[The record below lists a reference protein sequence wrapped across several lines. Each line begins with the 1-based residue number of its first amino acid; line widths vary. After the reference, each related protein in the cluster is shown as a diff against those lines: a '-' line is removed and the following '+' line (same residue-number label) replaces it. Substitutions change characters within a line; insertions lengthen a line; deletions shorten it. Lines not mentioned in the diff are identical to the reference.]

1 MTIVDRCETFSLSK
15 NVSTDSASTH
25 HDLFGRYPGA
35 RARGAVW
42 VAKALLLSF
51 ATLLI
56 LLVVPKPIPAQTP
69 GTGAIVG
76 TITDPSGA
84 RVSDAHVRV
93 INNATDFSRESSTT
107 ADGIFR
113 CTLLPPGNYSL
124 TIEAA
129 GFETLS
135 SPGISVLSSSTTSID
150 FKLQIGTSTTTVEV
164 AATIE
169 LADTQS
175 SALGQTTDGL
185 TIQALPLANRNFTQ
199 ILALSPGVTV
209 GVPDAGAFG
218 KNTQNVMV
226 NGAKTTANNFQFNGI
241 DANNLSENSASGFAP
256 EPGIAVPSPDTISE
270 FKVQTGM
277 YDAGYG
283 RSTGAN
289 IDIVSRQGGNEFH
302 GNAWEFFRNDVLNAN
317 NFFLNANR
325 QPRPVLKQNQFGGT
339 LGGPIRK
346 DKTFFFVSYQGS
358 RQVNGEAQG
367 ALQTAILPPLT
378 NDRSAA
384 ALGAIFGG
392 QSGAF
397 GGVEVAPNGSNINPV
412 ALALLNAKLPDGSF
426 AIPTPQTITPQGFGE
441 STYSFPGHYQEDQF
455 GVNLDQKISD
465 RNQLSGRFFHSHDE
479 TNQPF
484 TPFSATVPGWG
495 TTFTSS
501 NDMFTLSDAHTFS
514 SNLTNLGR
522 FGYMRFTGLQVQA
535 NPVNAPDIGM
545 ATPDGFETLPGIQ
558 LTGLFTIGSFGEPF
572 YFQNTNT
579 FVWQDTVSLTRGRHS
594 LRMGG
599 EFKRHQLVLNV
610 PFTTAGF
617 LLIQSFPD
625 FLLGQSAAQNG
636 SSQSNIFQSSGS
648 AGLFRKDERYFDAAG
663 FVQDDFRATRRL
675 TINAGLRYEFFG
687 PPSETHGFLSSFDPA
702 TAVGPAPAT
711 GTFSGFTIPGNYKG
725 SVPDGVT
732 QTPGSSFWNPDHK
745 DFAPRVG
752 FALQLPGKKALV
764 LRGGY
769 GIYYERLSGELILL
783 DVGQIPFSLTQ
794 SRIGSPNAAAT
805 LANPFVPP
813 LPPSS
818 AFPIFFP
825 RTPDSSLSVGA
836 ISGSIRS
843 PYSQQYNLNLQY
855 EFARDFLW
863 QVGYVGSGTRHL
875 DGCRQFNQALVATPE
890 NPVNGQTTTTNENL
904 AQRVPFQGLA
914 GGSYLCETSF
924 NAGYNALQTSV
935 TKRTSFGL
943 TFLASYTF
951 SKTLDYTSGTGGI
964 DSLELDF
971 MSGDQNDRRQS
982 HGPSDFDRT
991 HRVVLSAVYQ
1001 TPNLRSGPAIAKTL
1015 LSRWQVSGVSVLQS
1029 GLPITAI
1036 DSTAGSVFG
1045 NLVGDTRAECTGANP
1060 ASSGSVSSRLNGYFN
1075 LAAFTSAPAIGDG
1088 TGFGNCGVGI
1098 LRGPSELNLDL
1109 GVQRSFALTERQGLD
1124 FRAEFFNFTN
1134 TPKFGNPI
1142 NDFAAGPG
1150 VFGLIT
1156 STVGN
1161 PRIIQFALKYKF

>member
-1 MTIVDRCETFSLSK
+1 MNIFERFGILPATQ
-15 NVSTDSASTH
+15 NVSTYK
-25 HDLFGRYPGA
+25 DLFGKYPGA
-35 RARGAVW
+35 RSRCAIW

-56 LLVVPKPIPAQTP
+56 LLVAPELFAQTP

-76 TITDPSGA
+76 TVTDPSGA
-84 RVSDAHVRV
+84 LVAGAHVKV
-93 INNATDFSRESSTT
+93 VNNGTDFSRDVVTT

-113 CTLLPPGNYSL
+113 CTLLPPGDYTL
-124 TIEAA
+124 TIEAS
-129 GFETLS
+129 GFEKQST
-135 SPGISVLSSSTTSID
+135 PDIHVLVSNTTSID
-150 FKLQIGTSTTTVEV
+150 LKLLLGTSTTTVEV
-164 AATIE
+164 AANVE

-175 SALGQTTDGL
+175 SALGHTTNGD

-209 GVPDAGAFG
+209 AVPDAGAFG

-256 EPGIAVPSPDTISE
+256 EPGIAIPAPDTIAE

-289 IDIVSRQGGNEFH
+289 IDIVSKQGTNEFH
-302 GNAWEFFRNDVLNAN
+302 GSLWEFFRNDALNAN
-317 NFFLNANR
+317 NFFLNANG

-339 LGGPIRK
+339 IGGPIRK
-346 DKTFFFVSYQGS
+346 DKTFFFGSYQGS
-358 RQVNGEAQG
+358 RQINGEAQG
-367 ALQTAILPPLT
+367 ALQTTILPPLT

-397 GGVEVAPNGSNINPV
+397 GGVAVAPNGSNINPV

-426 AIPTPQTITPQGFGE
+426 AIPTPQTILPGGVGE
-441 STYSFPGHYQEDQF
+441 STYSFPGHYQEDQYSA
-455 GVNLDQKISD
+455 NLDQKLSD
-465 RNQLSGRFFHSHDE
+465 RNQLSGRFFHSNDK

-514 SNLTNLGR
+514 SNLTNLAR
-522 FGYMRFTGLQVQA
+522 FGYMRFTGLQTQA
-535 NPVNAPDIGM
+535 NPVNASDIGM
-545 ATPDGFETLPGIQ
+545 ATPDGLPTLPGIQ

-599 EFKRHQLVLNV
+599 EVKRHQLVLNV

-687 PPSETHGFLSSFDPA
+687 PPSETHGFLSSFNPA
-702 TAVGPAPAT
+702 TAVGQVPAT
-711 GTFSGFTIPGNYKG
+711 GTFSGFTVPGNYKG
-725 SVPDGVT
+725 NVPDGVT
-732 QTPGSSFWNPDHK
+732 QTSGSSFWNPDYK

-752 FALQLPGKKALV
+752 FALQLPGKKAFV

-769 GIYYERLSGELILL
+769 GIYYERLSGEMILL

-805 LANPFVPP
+805 LQDPFVPP
-813 LPPSS
+813 LPPNS

-825 RTPDSSLSVGA
+825 RTPTSSLSVGA
-836 ISGSIRS
+836 ISDSNRS

-855 EFARDFLW
+855 EFARNFLW

-875 DGCRQFNQALVATPE
+875 DGCRQFNQAGIATPE
-890 NPVNGQTTTTNENL
+890 NPINGQTTTTNENL
-904 AQRVPFQGLA
+904 AQRVPFEGIA
-914 GGSYLCETSF
+914 GGSYICETSF

-943 TFLASYTF
+943 TLLASYTY

-971 MSGDQNDRRQS
+971 MSGDQDDRNQS
-982 HGPSDFDRT
+982 KGPSDFDRT

-1001 TPNLRSGPAIAKTL
+1001 TPNLREGPAIAQKL
-1015 LSRWQVSGVSVLQS
+1015 LSHWQVSGVSVLQS
-1029 GLPITAI
+1029 GLPITPI
-1036 DSTAGSVFG
+1036 DSTAGSVYG

-1060 ASSGSVSSRLNGYFN
+1060 ASSGSLTSRLNGYFN
-1075 LAAFTSAPAIGDG
+1075 LAAFAPAPTIGDG

-1109 GVQRSFALTERQGLD
+1109 GVQRSFAFTERHVLD

-1161 PRIIQFALKYKF
+1161 PRIIQFALKYRF

>member
-1 MTIVDRCETFSLSK
+1 MNISERCGILPTSK
-15 NVSTDSASTH
+15 IVSTYTE
-25 HDLFGRYPGA
+25 LFGRYPGA

-51 ATLLI
+51 AALLI
-56 LLVVPKPIPAQTP
+56 LLVTPDLPAQTP

-76 TITDPSGA
+76 TVTDPSGA
-84 RVSDAHVRV
+84 RVANAHVKV
-93 INNATDFSRESSTT
+93 VNNGTDFSREVSTT
-107 ADGIFR
+107 TEGIFR
-113 CTLLPPGNYSL
+113 CTLLPPGDYSL
-124 TIEAA
+124 TIEAT

-135 SPGISVLSSSTTSID
+135 APIVHVLSSNTTSTD

-164 AATIE
+164 AANVD
-169 LADTQS
+169 LAETQS
-175 SALGQTTDGL
+175 SALGHTTDSQ

-256 EPGIAVPSPDTISE
+256 EPGIAIPAPDTIAE

-289 IDIVSRQGGNEFH
+289 IDIVSRQGTNQFH
-302 GNAWEFFRNDVLNAN
+302 GNVFEFFRNDVLNAN
-317 NFFLNANR
+317 NFFLNAGG

-358 RQVNGEAQG
+358 RQINGEAQG
-367 ALQTAILPPLT
+367 ALITSILPPLT
-378 NDRSAA
+378 KDRSAA

-397 GGVEVAPNGSNINPV
+397 GGVAVTPNGSNISPV
-412 ALALLNAKLPDGSF
+412 ALALLNAKLADGSF
-426 AIPTPQTITPQGFGE
+426 AIPTPQTISPAGVGE
-441 STYSFPGHYQEDQF
+441 STYSFPGHYQEDQYS
-455 GVNLDQKISD
+455 VNLDQKLSD
-465 RNQLSGRFFHSHDE
+465 RNQLSGRFFHSDDN

-501 NDMFTLSDAHTFS
+501 NYMFTLADVHTFS
-514 SNLTNLGR
+514 SNLTNLAR
-522 FGYMRFTGLQVQA
+522 FGYMRFTGLQTQA
-535 NPVNAPDIGM
+535 NPVNASDIGM
-545 ATPDGFETLPGIQ
+545 ATPDGFPTLPGIQ
-558 LTGLFTIGSFGEPF
+558 ITGLFTIGSFGEPF

-579 FVWQDTVSLTRGRHS
+579 YVGQDTVSLTRGRHS

-599 EFKRHQLVLNV
+599 EIKRHQLVLNA
-610 PFTTAGF
+610 PFVTSGF

-636 SSQSNIFQSSGS
+636 SSQSNVFQSSGS

-663 FVQDDFRATRRL
+663 FVQDDFHATRRL

-687 PPSETHGFLSSFDPA
+687 PPSEIHGFLSSFDPA
-702 TAVGPAPAT
+702 TAVGPVPAG
-711 GTFSGFTIPGNYKG
+711 GTFSGFTLPGNYKG
-725 SVPDGVT
+725 SVPNGVT
-732 QTPGSSFWNPDHK
+732 QSSGSSFWNNDYK

-805 LANPFVPP
+805 LATPFVPP

-943 TFLASYTF
+943 TLLASYTF

-991 HRVVLSAVYQ
+991 HRVVFSAVYQ

-1045 NLVGDTRAECTGANP
+1045 NLVGDTRAECTGASP
-1060 ASSGSVSSRLNGYFN
+1060 ASSGSVTSRLNGYFN
-1075 LAAFTSAPAIGDG
+1075 TAAFAPALTIGDG

-1109 GVQRSFALTERQGLD
+1109 GVQRSFAFTERHVLD

-1142 NDFAAGPG
+1142 NDFGAGPA
-1150 VFGLIT
+1150 FGLIT

-1161 PRIIQFALKYKF
+1161 PRIIQFALKYRF

>member
-1 MTIVDRCETFSLSK
+1 MNIFEGLGILPASQ
-15 NVSTDSASTH
+15 NVSTYKE
-25 HDLFGRYPGA
+25 LFGKYPGA
-35 RARGAVW
+35 RSRGAVW
-42 VAKALLLSF
+42 VVKALLLSF

-56 LLVVPKPIPAQTP
+56 LLVAPKLSAQTP

-76 TITDPSGA
+76 TVTDPSGA
-84 RVSDAHVRV
+84 LVAGAHVKV
-93 INNATDFSRESSTT
+93 VNNGTDFSREVVTT
-107 ADGIFR
+107 SDGIFR
-113 CTLLPPGNYSL
+113 CTLLPPGSYTL
-124 TIEAA
+124 TIEAS
-129 GFETLS
+129 GFEKQS
-135 SPGISVLSSSTTSID
+135 APDIRVLVSNTTSID
-150 FKLQIGTSTTTVEV
+150 LRLLLGTSTTTVEV
-164 AATIE
+164 AANVE

-175 SALGQTTDGL
+175 SALGHTTNGD

-209 GVPDAGAFG
+209 AVPDAGAFG

-256 EPGIAVPSPDTISE
+256 EPGIAIPAPDTIAE

-289 IDIVSRQGGNEFH
+289 IDIVSRQGTNEFH
-302 GNAWEFFRNDVLNAN
+302 GSLWEFFRNDALNAN
-317 NFFLNANR
+317 NFFLNANG

-339 LGGPIRK
+339 IGGPIRK
-346 DKTFFFVSYQGS
+346 DKTFFFGSYQGS
-358 RQVNGEAQG
+358 RQINGEAQG
-367 ALQTAILPPLT
+367 ALQTTILPPLT

-397 GGVEVAPNGSNINPV
+397 GGVAVAPNGSNINPV

-426 AIPTPQTITPQGFGE
+426 AIPTPQTILPGGVGE
-441 STYSFPGHYQEDQF
+441 STYSFPGRYQEDQYS
-455 GVNLDQKISD
+455 VNLDQKLSD
-465 RNQLSGRFFHSHDE
+465 RNQLSGRFFHSNDK

-514 SNLTNLGR
+514 SSVTNLAR
-522 FGYMRFTGLQVQA
+522 FGYMRFTGLQTQA
-535 NPVNAPDIGM
+535 NPVNASDIGM
-545 ATPDGFETLPGIQ
+545 ATPDGLPTLPGIQ

-599 EFKRHQLVLNV
+599 EIKRHQLVLNV

-687 PPSETHGFLSSFDPA
+687 PPSETHGFLSSFNPA
-702 TAVGPAPAT
+702 TAVGQVPAT
-711 GTFSGFTIPGNYKG
+711 GTFSGFTVPGNYKG
-725 SVPDGVT
+725 SVPDGVV
-732 QTPGSSFWNPDHK
+732 QTPGSSFWNPDYK

-769 GIYYERLSGELILL
+769 GIYYERLSGEMILL

-805 LANPFVPP
+805 LQDPFVPP
-813 LPPSS
+813 LPPNS

-825 RTPDSSLSVGA
+825 RTPTSSLSVGA
-836 ISGSIRS
+836 ISDSNRS

-855 EFARDFLW
+855 EFAQNFLW

-875 DGCRQFNQALVATPE
+875 DGCRQFNQAGVATPE
-890 NPVNGQTTTTNENL
+890 NPINGQTTTTNENL
-904 AQRVPFQGLA
+904 AQRVPFEGIA
-914 GGSYLCETSF
+914 GGSYICETSF
-924 NAGYNALQTSV
+924 NASYNALQTSV

-943 TFLASYTF
+943 TLLGSYTF

-971 MSGDQNDRRQS
+971 MSGDQDDRNQS

-991 HRVVLSAVYQ
+991 HRAVFSAVYQ
-1001 TPNLRSGPAIAKTL
+1001 TPNLRAGPAIAQKL

-1029 GLPITAI
+1029 GLPITPI
-1036 DSTAGSVFG
+1036 DSTAGSVYG

-1060 ASSGSVSSRLNGYFN
+1060 ASSGSVTSRLNGYFN
-1075 LAAFTSAPAIGDG
+1075 LAAFAPAPTIGDG

-1109 GVQRSFALTERQGLD
+1109 GVQRSFAFTERHVLD

-1161 PRIIQFALKYKF
+1161 PRIIQFALKYRF

>member
-1 MTIVDRCETFSLSK
+1 MNIFERCGILPTSK
-15 NVSTDSASTH
+15 AASTFAG
-25 HDLFGRYPGA
+25 LFSRYPGA

-42 VAKALLLSF
+42 IAKALLLSF
-51 ATLLI
+51 AALLI
-56 LLVVPKPIPAQTP
+56 LLVTPELPAQTP

-76 TITDPSGA
+76 TISDPSGA
-84 RVSDAHVRV
+84 RVANAHVKV
-93 INNATDFSRESSTT
+93 VNNGTDFSREDVTT
-107 ADGIFR
+107 TDGIFR
-113 CTLLPPGNYSL
+113 CTLLSPGDYSL
-124 TIEAA
+124 TIEAP

-135 SPGISVLSSSTTSID
+135 VPVVHVLSSNTTSTD
-150 FKLQIGTSTTTVEV
+150 LKLQIGTSSTTVQVEANV
-164 AATIE
+164 E

-175 SALGQTTDGL
+175 SALGHTTDGQ

-209 GVPDAGAFG
+209 GVSDAGNFG

-226 NGAKTTANNFQFNGI
+226 NGAKTTGNNFQYDGI
-241 DANNLSENSASGFAP
+241 DANNLSENSMSGFPP
-256 EPGIAVPSPDTISE
+256 EAGIAIPAPDTIAE
-270 FKVQTGM
+270 FKVQTGG

-289 IDIVSRQGGNEFH
+289 IDFVSKQGTNQFH
-302 GNAWEFFRNDVLNAN
+302 GNVFEFFRNDVLNAN
-317 NFFLNANR
+317 NFFLNESG

-339 LGGPIRK
+339 LGGPILK
-346 DKTFFFVSYQGS
+346 NKTFFFVSYQGS
-358 RQVNGEAQG
+358 RQVNGEAAG
-367 ALQTAILPPLT
+367 TLITAILPPLT

-397 GGVEVAPNGSNINPV
+397 GGVAVAPNGSNISPV
-412 ALALLNAKLPDGSF
+412 ALALLNAKLADGSF
-426 AIPTPQTITPQGFGE
+426 AIPTPRTITPAGVGE
-441 STYSFPGHYQEDQF
+441 STYSFPGHYSEDQYS
-455 GVNLDQKISD
+455 VNLDQKLSD
-465 RNQLSGRFFHSHDE
+465 RNQLLGRFFHSDDS
-479 TNQPF
+479 TNQAF
-484 TPFSATVPGWG
+484 TPFSTTVPGWG
-495 TTFTSS
+495 TMFTSS
-501 NDMFTLSDAHTFS
+501 NYMFTLSDVHTFS
-514 SNLTNLGR
+514 SNLTNLAR
-522 FGYMRFTGLQVQA
+522 LGYMRFTGLQLQA
-535 NPVNAPDIGM
+535 NPINASDIGM
-545 ATPDGFETLPGIQ
+545 ATPDGFPTLPGIQ
-558 LTGLFTIGSFGEPF
+558 ITGLFTIGSFGEPF

-579 FVWQDTVSLTRGRHS
+579 YVGQDTVSLTRGRHS
-594 LRMGG
+594 IRIGG
-599 EFKRHQLVLNV
+599 EVKHHQLVLNA
-610 PFTTAGF
+610 PFVTAGF

-636 SSQSNIFQSSGS
+636 SSQSNIFQSTGS
-648 AGLFRKDERYFDAAG
+648 AGLFRKDERYHDAAG
-663 FVQDDFRATRRL
+663 FVQDDFHATRRL

-687 PPSETHGFLSSFDPA
+687 PPSEIHGFLSSFDPA
-702 TAVGPAPAT
+702 AAVGQAPAA
-711 GTFSGFTIPGNYKG
+711 GTFSGFTLPGNYKG
-725 SVPDGVT
+725 SIPSGVT
-732 QTPGSSFWNPDHK
+732 QTSGSSFWNPDYK
-745 DFAPRVG
+745 DFAPRLG

-805 LANPFVPP
+805 LANPFVPA

-855 EFARDFLW
+855 EFARDFLL

-904 AQRVPFQGLA
+904 AQRVPIQGLA

-943 TFLASYTF
+943 TLLGSYTF

-964 DSLELDF
+964 DSLEIDF
-971 MSGDQNDRRQS
+971 MSGDQTDRRQS
-982 HGPSDFDRT
+982 HGPSDFDRK
-991 HRVVLSAVYQ
+991 HRAVFSAVYQ
-1001 TPNLRSGPAIAKTL
+1001 TPNLRTGPAFARRI
-1015 LSRWQVSGVSVLQS
+1015 LSHWQVSGVSVLQS

-1060 ASSGSVSSRLNGYFN
+1060 ASSGSVTSRLNGYFN
-1075 LAAFTSAPAIGDG
+1075 AAAFAPAPTIGDG

-1109 GVQRSFALTERQGLD
+1109 GLQRSFAFTERHVLD
-1124 FRAEFFNFTN
+1124 FRAEVFNFTN
-1134 TPKFGNPI
+1134 TPKFGTPI
-1142 NDFAAGPG
+1142 NDVGAGPAFG
-1150 VFGLIT
+1150 VIT
-1156 STVGN
+1156 STVAN
-1161 PRIIQFALKYKF
+1161 PRIIQFALKYRF